1 MDNKNLIVAKIGKT
15 VGLKGQLK
23 LHIDTD
29 FPEQF
34 KKNSVFKTNK
44 NQTLTIQTFNATSQL
59 VKFVEINNIDEAK
72 KYINSQLITTIDE
85 TKQNCKLKNNQ
96 YFWFDIQDCEIFEND
111 IKIGIVKEI
120 HRYPIDDYLE
130 IKTSINL
137 LNDNDKLAKSFLLP
151 YNDNYILKVNI
162 DLKRIDIINGIDILE
177 AS

>member
-34 KKNSVFKTNK
+34 KKNAVFKTNK
-44 NQTLTIQTFNATSQL
+44 NQTLTIQIFNPTSQL
-59 VKFVEINNIDEAK
+59 VKFVEINDVDDAK

-85 TKQNCKLKNNQ
+85 TIQNCKLDSNQ
-96 YFWFDIQDCEIFEND
+96 FFWFDIQDCEIFEDNL
-111 IKIGIVKEI
+111 KIGIVKEI

-130 IKTSINL
+130 IKTSQNL
-137 LNDNDKLAKSFLLP
+137 LNDNNKLAKIFLLP
-151 YNDNYILKVNI
+151 YNNNYILNVNI
-162 DLKRIDIINGIDILE
+162 DLKRIDVKNSIDILE